1 MRFALRLY
9 RRLIGVQIRSQAQY
23 RLNLY
28 VDILATAFVTATV
41 FISLAFIFERFG
53 NIAGWTLAE
62 VAFLYGM
69 VETAFGVMDMLFSGF
84 DPQNFGRQIRL
95 GRLDQLL
102 LRPVN
107 ITLQVLSSEFIIRR
121 LGRIFQGVII
131 LIFATRS
138 LHVDWTILKVAYLPV
153 VFISLVAFFGGL
165 FVIGATITFW
175 TLESIEVIN
184 ILTYG
189 GAEMMSYPMSIYP
202 LGMRRF
208 FTFIVPSIF
217 LIYYPALY
225 ILGKPDPLGM
235 PLAAYFLSPIAGF
248 GVLAGSLLF
257 WQYGIRHYQ
266 SSGT

>member
-1 MRFALRLY
+1 M
-9 RRLIGVQIRSQAQY
+9 RSQAQY
-23 RLNLY
+23 RFNLY
-28 VDILATAFVTATV
+28 ADIFATAFVTATV

-53 NIAGWTLAE
+53 NIVGWSLAE
-62 VAFLYGM
+62 VAFLYGI
-69 VETAFGVMDMLFSGF
+69 VETAFGVMDMFFGGF

-107 ITLQVLSSEFIIRR
+107 ITLQVLGSEFIIRR
-121 LGRIFQGVII
+121 LGRIFQGAII
-131 LIFATRS
+131 LSYAAHLLQI
-138 LHVDWTILKVAYLPV
+138 DWTILKVIYLPV
-153 VFISLVAFFGGL
+153 VFVSLVAFFGGL

-208 FTFIVPSIF
+208 FTFIVPAIF

-225 ILGKPDPLGM
+225 ILGKPDPLSM
-235 PLAAYFLSPIAGF
+235 PIVAYYLCPVAGF
-248 GVLAGSLLF
+248 GVLAAGLLF

-266 SSGT
+266 STGT